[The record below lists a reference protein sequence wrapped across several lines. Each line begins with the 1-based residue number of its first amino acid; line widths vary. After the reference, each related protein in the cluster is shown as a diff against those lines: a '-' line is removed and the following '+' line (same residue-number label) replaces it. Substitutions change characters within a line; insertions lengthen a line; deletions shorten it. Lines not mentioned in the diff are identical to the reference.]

1 MFDADVSVIEFGER
15 MMQRNSNLTR
25 GLRKNEVWSCR
36 FIWMICFSVFLP
48 VAVLARLSGWR
59 WRPWSASSSGYRSVI
74 QEAQKISTT
83 VTGTVFSV

>member
-1 MFDADVSVIEFGER
+1 
-15 MMQRNSNLTR
+15 MQRNSSLTR

-36 FIWMICFSVFLP
+36 FIWMICFAVFLP

-59 WRPWSASSSGYRSVI
+59 WRPWSASSKGYRSVI
-74 QEAQKISTT
+74 KEAQSISTT